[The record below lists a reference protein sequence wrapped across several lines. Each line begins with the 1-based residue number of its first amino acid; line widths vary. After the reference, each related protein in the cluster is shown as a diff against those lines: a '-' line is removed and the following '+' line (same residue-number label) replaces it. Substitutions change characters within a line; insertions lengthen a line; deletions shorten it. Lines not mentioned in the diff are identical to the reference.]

1 MSILKV
7 IRKSG
12 FHFMENRKDQDYTSN
27 SIYEHVNNHP
37 NQFHDDCDIKMMLC
51 VKISKR
57 PFVAG
62 K

>member
-7 IRKSG
+7 IRKMA
-12 FHFMENRKDQDYTSN
+12 FILWKIEKIKTTLIVFMNK
-27 SIYEHVNNHP
+27 NNHP
-37 NQFHDDCDIKMMLC
+37 TNDDCDIKMMLC